1 MCSYRLHDNPALLSA
16 LEPLGT
22 GDKSRPEL
30 RAVFVLDPWFVKNA
44 RVGPNRWKFLHES
57 LKDLDESLRKIGSR
71 LFVIRGKP
79 NEVFERIFKVQGVV
93 TIILLIGRVF
103 QLMGKDGA

>member
-16 LEPLGT
+16 LEPLAT

-30 RAVFVLDPWFVKNA
+30 RAVFVLDPWFVQNA
-44 RVGPNRWKFLHES
+44 RVGPNRWRFLHET

-79 NEVFERIFKVQGVV
+79 NEVFERIFTVHDGVE
-93 TIILLIGRVF
+93 IFVF
-103 QLMGKDGA
+103 YTNL